1 MLSLNRIC
9 CYLIILGFA
18 LMIPSM
24 VYLKYLDEIISFVF
38 LAIAIVD
45 STFNGNA
52 KKYKLLW
59 AIMAILTAYALY
71 SVFFLHYNSLPY
83 ILLDWVIEIKPFI
96 PFCVVLA
103 IGPLFTP
110 IEKRIVR
117 WICWVN
123 VIIIAICF
131 AMGPVAVK
139 KIMFH
144 PTYPSMY
151 ALISGLFYYYCSAD
165 PKTGTISKRNV
176 WIALAMM
183 SVGALGF
190 RSKFYATF
198 ILSIFFILFYRP
210 GFTKNIN
217 IKHIAAFVILIAA
230 VIGVTWSKFQYYYL
244 QGNSDSFDP
253 TVVES
258 YARPV
263 LYITSGMILVDHFP
277 FGTGLASFATYAS
290 QANYSYL
297 YFEYGINNV
306 YGLSPQYPAFIC
318 DALLPSIAQFGI
330 VGLILFFYF
339 WVYAYRFLRA
349 MIRNNAALYHTTFVV
364 GTIII
369 LFNLIEA
376 TSANTFTQTAGTVT
390 LSLLGMCC
398 ACGKGLLQQHDTQP
412 DNKLSRKI

>member
-9 CYLIILGFA
+9 CYTIILGFA

-24 VYLKYLDEIISFVF
+24 VYLKYLDEIISFFF

-45 STFNGNA
+45 CTFNGNA

-59 AIMAILTAYALY
+59 VIILILSAYALY
-71 SVFFLHYNSLPY
+71 SVFFLNYNSMPY
-83 ILLDWVIEIKPFI
+83 IILDWVIEVKPFI

-103 IGPLFTP
+103 IGPLFTGR
-110 IEKRIVR
+110 EKRVIR
-117 WICWVN
+117 WICWIN
-123 VIIIAICF
+123 VIIIACCF
-131 AMGPVAVK
+131 AMGPAAVK

-165 PKTGTISKRNV
+165 PHTGKISKRHI
-176 WIALAMM
+176 WIALGMM
-183 SVGALGF
+183 SVGVLGF

-198 ILSIFFILFYRP
+198 ILAIFFILFYRP
-210 GFTKNIN
+210 GITKNLN
-217 IKHIAAFVILIAA
+217 VKHIITIALLFVA
-230 VIGVTWSKFQYYYL
+230 VIGAVWSKFQYYYL

-258 YARPV
+258 FARPV
-263 LYITSGMILVDHFP
+263 LYVTAGLIFVDHFP
-277 FGTGLASFATYAS
+277 LGTGLASFATYAS
-290 QANYSYL
+290 QVNYSTV
-297 YFEYGINNV
+297 YFEYGINHV
-306 YGLSPQYPAFIC
+306 YGLTPQLPVFIC
-318 DALLPSIAQFGI
+318 DALIPSIAQFGI

-339 WVYAYRFLRA
+339 WVYAYGFLKA
-349 MIRNNAALYHTTFVV
+349 MIRANATLYHIPFVV

-398 ACGKGLLQQHDTQP
+398 ACGKRLIQ
-412 DNKLSRKI
+412 NKDIRQNNNSNRKI